1 MKKYTG
7 TKTIKAMPME
17 KCEAEQKLNRTI
29 ESNEEEGYFI
39 EYPDGYKS
47 WSPKSVF
54 EEAYRP
60 SETRLDRMRIEY
72 EQVRENYLKASAFM
86 LTEDFRALPKD
97 SQRLLEAQSKAMG
110 IYLGILSQRID
121 EAKQEERKKNEVQE
135 FQQAQTEMCKSLVG
149 LTVVEAG
156 RCDVCPS
163 ECDDCKKL
171 ILADGSHICLKDTSK
186 VPSKP
191 SNI

>member
-7 TKTIKAMPME
+7 TKTIMAMPME
-17 KCEAEQKLNRTI
+17 KSEAEQKLNRTI
-29 ESNEEEGYFI
+29 DSKEEEGYFI

-97 SQRLLEAQSKAMG
+97 SQRSLEAQSNAMYA
-110 IYLGILSQRID
+110 YLGILSHRID
-121 EAKQEERKKNEVQE
+121 EAKGEESKKEAQV

-156 RCDVCPS
+156 RCDDCPS
-163 ECDDCKKL
+163 ECGDCKKL

-186 VPSKP
+186 VPSKQ